1 MKNYLIYDVGG
12 SSIKYAVMNEE
23 EILTKG
29 KTKTPTNNMED
40 FMDAIGDIYNEF
52 KSDISGVA
60 FSMPGIIDSSTG
72 YAVHGGS
79 LEFIHQMN
87 LKEKL
92 EEKIDRTIVIENDGK
107 SAALGEVWKGKL
119 HGIKDG
125 IALIIGTGIGGGVI
139 ANGQLIKGHHLAAGE
154 FSMIRTDGQSPL
166 AKDKVFANKGS
177 AVKLVKRAAEALGED
192 PKHYSGIEFF
202 KEIKAGNQ
210 KAEELFSQYCQ
221 TIAAQI
227 MNFQTMFDP
236 ELIVIGGGMSEEPLF
251 VKGIQQAVN
260 HLFAED
266 FMTEI
271 NGFQANVVQSELGNE
286 ANLYGALYQYLLKT
300 NQKDI
305 ADNFE

>member
-23 EILTKG
+23 EILTTG
-29 KTKTPTNNMED
+29 KMKTPTKNMED
-40 FMDAIGDIYNEF
+40 FIDTIVEIYSEF
-52 KSDISGVA
+52 KSDVSGVA
-60 FSMPGIIDSSTG
+60 FSMPGIIDSDRG

-79 LEFIHQMN
+79 LEFIHQIN
-87 LKEKL
+87 LKEMF
-92 EEKIDRTIVIENDGK
+92 EEKIDQTLVIENDGK

-119 HGIKDG
+119 QGIKDG
-125 IALIIGTGIGGGVI
+125 IALIIGTGIGGGII

-154 FSMIRTDGQSPL
+154 FSTIRTDGQLPL
-166 AKDKVFANKGS
+166 SKEKIFANKGS
-177 AVKLVKRAAEALGED
+177 AVKLVKRAAKALGED
-192 PKHYSGIEFF
+192 PEHYSGVEFF

-210 KAEELFSQYCQ
+210 KAEQLFSQYCQ

-236 ELIVIGGGMSEEPLF
+236 EVIVIGGGMSEEPLF
-251 VKGIQQAVN
+251 VEGIQRAVD

-271 NGFQANVVQSELGNE
+271 NGFQAKVVQSELGNE

-300 NQKDI
+300 NQKKI
-305 ADNFE
+305 

>member
-1 MKNYLIYDVGG
+1 MKNYLVYDVGG

-23 EILTKG
+23 EVLTKG
-29 KTKTPTNNMED
+29 KKKTPKENMEN
-40 FMDAIGDIYNEF
+40 FTDAIGEIYSEF
-52 KSDISGVA
+52 KNDVSGVA
-60 FSMPGIIDSSTG
+60 FSMPGIIDSDTG
-72 YAVHGGS
+72 YAIHGGS

-92 EEKIDRTIVIENDGK
+92 EEKIDQTIVIENDGK

-154 FSMIRTDGQSPL
+154 FSMIRIDGQSPL
-166 AKDKVFANKGS
+166 AKDKIFANKGS
-177 AVKLVKRAAEALGED
+177 AVKLVERAAKALGEN
-192 PKHYSGIEFF
+192 PEHYSGVEFF

-210 KAEELFSQYCQ
+210 KAEQLFSQYCQ
-221 TIAAQI
+221 LIAAQI

-236 ELIVIGGGMSEEPLF
+236 EVIVIGGGMSEEPLF
-251 VKGIQQAVN
+251 VEGIQRAVD

-271 NGFQANVVQSELGNE
+271 NGFQAKVVQSELGNE

-300 NQKDI
+300 NQKNI

>member
-29 KTKTPTNNMED
+29 KTKTPTKNMED
-40 FMDAIGDIYNEF
+40 FMDAIVEIYSEF
-52 KSDISGVA
+52 KSYVSGVA
-60 FSMPGIIDSSTG
+60 FSMPGIIDSDTG

-79 LEFIHQMN
+79 LEFIHQIN
-87 LKEKL
+87 LKEIL
-92 EEKIDRTIVIENDGK
+92 EEKIDQTLVIENDGK

-119 HGIKDG
+119 QGIKDG
-125 IALIIGTGIGGGVI
+125 IALIIGTGIGGGII

-154 FSMIRTDGQSPL
+154 FSMIRTDGQLPL
-166 AKDKVFANKGS
+166 SKEKIFANKGS
-177 AVKLVKRAAEALGED
+177 AVKLVKRAAKALGED
-192 PKHYSGIEFF
+192 PEHYSGVEFF
-202 KEIKAGNQ
+202 IEIKAGNQ
-210 KAEELFSQYCQ
+210 KVEQLFSQYCQ

-236 ELIVIGGGMSEEPLF
+236 EVFVIGGGMSEEPLF
-251 VKGIQQAVN
+251 VEGIQRAVD

-271 NGFQANVVQSELGNE
+271 NGFQAKVVRSELGNE

-300 NQKDI
+300 NQKKI
-305 ADNFE
+305 